1 MIGYYPAVAGTGHG
15 HRKYASPALVGT
27 YGVTMEGFA
36 AITPSAQILAEPR
49 RDLSPRPVVIV
60 APGGSSFIELST
72 SLAEELASHG
82 YVVITVQPDVAVDS
96 SLNVGDGNFDESE
109 VGLVAEVGDQI
120 RFAQINEAINLLS
133 DPLTTKLVGSVDI
146 SRIAVGG
153 HSYAGSIAFNASLTD
168 PRIASVF
175 NLDGTLFYEAGATPV
190 SVPSLVVMTDLIWV
204 DQDSFDIEGN
214 PGVAESFEAA
224 RRSNALLRT
233 APNTVSVGLVD
244 ADHYAVTD
252 LPSIVDA
259 LPEPLRSVSTEGAGG
274 IGRTGT
280 TTTNAIVLR
289 FLNAALADKARLP
302 SAAELVDGLSGATAD
317 PIGLTK

>member
-1 MIGYYPAVAGTGHG
+1 
-15 HRKYASPALVGT
+15 
-27 YGVTMEGFA
+27 
-36 AITPSAQILAEPR
+36 
-49 RDLSPRPVVIV
+49 
-60 APGGSSFIELST
+60 
-72 SLAEELASHG
+72 
-82 YVVITVQPDVAVDS
+82 VQPDVAVDS

-224 RRSNALLRT
+224 RRSNALLRS